1 MKLKELEELKSF
13 NELDML
19 YKIIEI
25 AEVSKK
31 RVEKM
36 LGGNKTAGVD
46 IRRTMQD
53 IRLLAEIIR
62 DETQRRYIKS
72 YQQKNSKIVKAIE
85 NENIRMAK
93 EEIRIKKIEE
103 KRIAR
108 EELKIK
114 KIEEERLTQ
123 Q

>member
-1 MKLKELEELKSF
+1 
-13 NELDML
+13 
-19 YKIIEI
+19 
-25 AEVSKK
+25 
-31 RVEKM
+31 
-36 LGGNKTAGVD
+36 
-46 IRRTMQD
+46 MQD